1 MRVMGPPAG
10 VRGGAGP
17 ALRAG
22 EHRVYEGASAFA
34 THPALRPYVTDL
46 AGRSGLAVREE
57 AFGTGQS
64 YADMARPLVESVT
77 AAAGP
82 VDLLVLAYG
91 VHDVQPGRNTALY
104 LASHC
109 PGDPLAFTV
118 TDQGP
123 SAAFAALRLIG
134 DHVASGGCAR
144 ALLVVAEQ
152 AALHYP
158 LATPAPL
165 PDRHAAAALLFEA
178 TPDAARARVRQHAGV
193 PVDAVSTVL
202 AAEVAEL
209 AGDAADVTLVVGPDV
224 PVEPSTIAA
233 VREVRRAQAGLPFTG
248 LWARLCEPGAERV
261 VLAEHDP
268 ALGYLSVAALEPA
281 ARAPATVPARSI
293 EASARPVHSRPTGS
307 RTGGGAAQMAVKD

>member
-1 MRVMGPPAG
+1 MGPPAG
-10 VRGGAGP
+10 GRGGAGL
-17 ALRAG
+17 ALRRG
-22 EHRVYEGASAFA
+22 EHRVFAGASAFA
-34 THPALRPYVTDL
+34 AHPALRPYLTDL

-77 AAAGP
+77 SAAAP

-91 VHDVQPGRNTALY
+91 VHDVQPGRNTALH

-123 SAAFAALRLIG
+123 SAAFAALRVIG

-165 PDRHAAAALLFEA
+165 PDRHAAVTLLFEA
-178 TPDAARARVRQHAGV
+178 APDAPRARVRQHAGV

-209 AGDAADVTLVVGPDV
+209 AGAAADVTLVVGADV
-224 PVEPSTIAA
+224 PVEPSTIVA

-248 LWARLCEPGAERV
+248 LWARLCEPGAETV

-268 ALGYLSVAALEPA
+268 ALGYLSVAALQPA
-281 ARAPATVPARSI
+281 ARAPETVPARHI
-293 EASARPVHSRPTGS
+293 DASARPAHSRSAGAG
-307 RTGGGAAQMAVKD
+307 TGGGAAQMAVKD